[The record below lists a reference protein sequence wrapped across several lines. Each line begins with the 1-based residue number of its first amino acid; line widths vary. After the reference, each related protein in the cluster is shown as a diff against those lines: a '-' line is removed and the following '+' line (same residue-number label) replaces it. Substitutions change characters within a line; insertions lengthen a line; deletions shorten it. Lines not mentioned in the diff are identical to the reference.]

1 MTRLAVPD
9 PLAQGEDT
17 GEDWFIEHVMGE
29 LDAPN
34 EFFYDAAAG
43 KLYFYY
49 NASTSEWPTAH
60 RPVQQDVWK
69 LTVSCAWWLCRC
81 APAAHDYLLHGRQ
94 PRHL

>member
-1 MTRLAVPD
+1 MCVPTRT
-9 PLAQGEDT
+9 AQGEDT

-49 NASTSEWPTAH
+49 NASTSECLRAVGGRLHGTNLTAH
-60 RPVQQDVWK
+60 Q
-69 LTVSCAWWLCRC
+69 
-81 APAAHDYLLHGRQ
+81 
-94 PRHL
+94 